1 MHASK
6 AISDFM
12 VLSNKMECGAKL
24 PLAMGSGDTF
34 WGKLEVPPTA
44 AAAAAAATAAA
55 DAGGKREGKGAVLGN
70 G

>member
-1 MHASK
+1 MT
-6 AISDFM
+6 
-12 VLSNKMECGAKL
+12 
-24 PLAMGSGDTF
+24 GSGDTL

-55 DAGGKREGKGAVLGN
+55 DAGGKSEGKGAVLGN